1 MIERLK
7 ELCATGDLRLGS
19 IVARV
24 LGVLLL
30 PLYTRYLTPSDYG
43 LIETLIALSAV
54 LTALV
59 AQGMKSAFFRF
70 YFDSAEPERR
80 HLVVRTAFWYVMAA
94 STVVTIAGARSH
106 PSLLVLFGTH
116 GHRDLVIAAFV
127 GLWAALNY
135 EQMTSLF
142 RVEQRSTAYVTAT
155 LANVAITIAAT
166 ILLVVVFDKGPLGVL
181 VGNFT
186 GTLIVYAALLV
197 YSRHALGLQ
206 FDRPLYRAMNRFGL
220 PLVPSAVALWLTNFS
235 DRFFLIKLADAH
247 EVGLYSIGVRVAS
260 AIVLLLTAFRMAW
273 PAFAY
278 SIDDDREA
286 QRTYSFVLTYV
297 VFVCCWLALASDA
310 RVDREADHDEPFFRR
325 RTWSHP
331 SRSASLRSALR
342 RGSDRHRPGAADAF
356 ELGRD
361 RHAAVNVA
369 LNQRSFRLMTDG
381 SRDPFRRRL
390 HALFVAHGLAR
401 TARLPC
407 VPVAAC
413 RTLGLRPS
421 AHRAREAA
429 RRARSRLCPT
439 AAFPVLPLL
448 SPGSGGCA
456 PTAWPGTTTILAAIR
471 SPRLAVASRCGPTGR
486 GNRRSLHARAHRR
499 GTLPKRGRAE
509 ADARAAAV
517 RAGS

>member
-7 ELCATGDLRLGS
+7 ELLRHSAIYGLGS

-30 PLYTRYLTPSDYG
+30 PLYTRYLSPSDYG

-80 HLVVRTAFWYVMAA
+80 HLVVRTAFWYVMVA
-94 STVVTIAGARSH
+94 STAVTVAGIVLAPQVSW
-106 PSLLVLFGTH
+106 LLFGTH
-116 GHRDLVIAAFV
+116 SHRGLVSAAFI

-155 LANVAITIAAT
+155 LANVTITIAAT

-186 GTLIVYAALLV
+186 GTLIVYAALLL

-206 FDRPLYRAMNRFGL
+206 FDRSLYRAMNRFGL

-278 SIDDDREA
+278 SIEDDREA

-297 VFVCCWLALASDA
+297 VFVCCWLALALGLLAPWIVKVITTKPFYPAQNVVAPLAFGVAAFGAYVVVQIGTGRA
-310 RVDREADHDEPFFRR
+310 RQ
-325 RTWSHP
+325 T
-331 SRSASLRSALR
+331 RSNWLVT
-342 RGSDRHRPGAADAF
+342 GAA
-356 ELGRD
+356 
-361 RHAAVNVA
+361 AAVNVA
-369 LNQRSFRLMTDG
+369 LNLALIPSYGRMGAAIATVVAYTL
-381 SRDPFRRRL
+381 
-390 HALFVAHGLAR
+390 LFVGMAWRAQQVFPVSYQWRRVATLGVAAVGL
-401 TARLPC
+401 TVLGKLLDVPL
-407 VPVAAC
+407 PVA
-413 RTLGLRPS
+413 LGL
-421 AHRAREAA
+421 
-429 RRARSRLCPT
+429 T
-439 AAFPVLPLL
+439 AAFPLVLLFLGFYLPAERQRLRRLL
-448 SPGSGGCA
+448 P
-456 PTAWPGTTTILAAIR
+456 IL
-471 SPRLAVASRCGPTGR
+471 GR
-486 GNRRSLHARAHRR
+486 
-499 GTLPKRGRAE
+499 
-509 ADARAAAV
+509 
-517 RAGS
+517 